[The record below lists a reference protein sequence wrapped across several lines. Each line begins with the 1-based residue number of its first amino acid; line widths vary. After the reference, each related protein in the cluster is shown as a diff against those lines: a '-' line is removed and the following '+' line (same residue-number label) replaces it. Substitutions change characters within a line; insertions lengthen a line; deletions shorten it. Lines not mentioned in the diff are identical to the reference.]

1 MGGRLGYQNAA
12 VASGAGNDPRR
23 AAIVEFPTL
32 LDRLVGGKHQ
42 HLGRGPGVGN
52 DNRHPPFPSG
62 GPIRTIARRTAHW
75 FENSWSQ
82 ISVLMYIDDGG
93 GQKVLCGS

>member
-32 LDRLVGGKHQ
+32 LDRLVRGKHQ
-42 HLGRGPGVGN
+42 HLGRGPGIGN
-52 DNRHPPFPSG
+52 HNRHPTFPSG
-62 GPIRTIARRTAHW
+62 GPVRSVVRRAAHS

-82 ISVLMYIDDGG
+82 VSVLIYIDDGG
-93 GQKVLCGS
+93 G